1 MTHGSGSRAAFALL
15 GVCILG
21 TVAAVAAAV
30 PAPEKKTGAE
40 PSASDWSVFTPR
52 EVSTYGS
59 VRVAGRE
66 IPYRAVAG
74 TIIVHAK
81 GWDDAARPDGT
92 RIPVG
97 TATGEAVASMFY
109 VAYLKR
115 GADPQARPVTFL
127 FNGGPGS
134 STMWLHMGA
143 FGPVRVVTRSDTHTP
158 AAPYRIIPNAHSLLD
173 ASDLVFID
181 APGTGFSRIGGKQA
195 RKAFYGV
202 DQDALA
208 FSSFV
213 TQFLTSYGRWNS
225 PKYLLGESYGTP
237 RAAAMAR
244 ILELDRD
251 VGLNGLIMISQC
263 LDSDLSV
270 DNPET
275 NPGIE
280 LPYELALPT
289 YAATAWY
296 HHQLPSRPAQL
307 SAFLKEVEEFA
318 MGPYADALAAG
329 NTLPA
334 ARFDAIAEKLHD
346 YTGLPVAYLEKAHL
360 RVNGGQFEKTLQSS
374 EGLTTGRIDTRFS
387 GPDEDPLSESADYDP
402 QAAAISSAYA
412 AAFNEYARHTLWYA
426 TSEYFRPDNYAD
438 LGDGW
443 DSHHQPDGAPF
454 PLANTNAMPDLA
466 AAMNYDPD
474 LEVMVAG
481 GYFDLATE
489 FMEGWYEMH
498 HLEIPQKLQ
507 ANIRY
512 DYYPSG
518 HMIYLREEALKRL
531 HGHIAAF
538 IRQTDNVT
546 GPAQ

>member
-1 MTHGSGSRAAFALL
+1 MTSGQGARAALALGVCLL
-15 GVCILG
+15 GVA
-21 TVAAVAAAV
+21 AAVAATA
-30 PAPEKKTGAE
+30 AAKKAAAG
-40 PSASDWSVFTPR
+40 PPVNDWNAFTPR
-52 EVSTYGS
+52 AVSTVGS
-59 VRVAGRE
+59 VRVDGRE
-66 IPYRAVAG
+66 IAYHAVAG
-74 TIIVHAK
+74 TIVVRAK
-81 GWDDAARPDGT
+81 GWDDAARPEGA
-92 RIPVG
+92 RISVG
-97 TATGEAVASMFY
+97 TAAGEAVASMFY

-143 FGPVRVVTRSDTHTP
+143 FGPMRVVTRSDSHTP
-158 AAPYRIIPNAHSLLD
+158 AAPYRIISNAYSLLD

-237 RAAAMAR
+237 RAAAMAK

-263 LDSDLSV
+263 LDSDLSA

-275 NPGIE
+275 NPGVE

-296 HHQLPSRPAQL
+296 HHQLRSRPAQL
-307 SAFLKEVEEFA
+307 SLFLQEVAKFA
-318 MGPYADALAAG
+318 MGPYADALAEG
-329 NTLPA
+329 NALPA
-334 ARFDAIAEKLHD
+334 AEFDAIAEKLHE
-346 YTGLPVAYLEKAHL
+346 YTGLPLAYLKRANL
-360 RVNGGQFEKTLQSS
+360 RVDGGQFEKTLQSHDS
-374 EGLTTGRIDTRFS
+374 VTTGRIDTRFS
-387 GPDEDPLSESADYDP
+387 GSDVDPLSEFADYDP

-412 AAFNEYARHTLWYA
+412 AAFNEYVRHALRYA

-438 LGDGW
+438 LGDDW

-454 PLANTNAMPDLA
+454 PLANTNVMPDLA

-474 LEVMVAG
+474 LKVMVVG

-498 HLEIPQKLQ
+498 HLQIPQRLQ

-518 HMIYLREEALKRL
+518 HMIYLREESLKRL
-531 HGHIAAF
+531 HAHLAAF
-538 IRQTDNVT
+538 IRQTDNVPE
-546 GPAQ
+546 PAR

>member
-1 MTHGSGSRAAFALL
+1 MTQGAGLRAAFAIL

-21 TVAAVAAAV
+21 TAAAVAA
-30 PAPEKKTGAE
+30 
-40 PSASDWSVFTPR
+40 DWNAFTPR
-52 EVSTYGS
+52 AVSTYSS
-59 VRVAGRE
+59 VRVDGRD
-66 IPYRAVAG
+66 IAYRAVAG

-81 GWDDAARPDGT
+81 GWDDAAGQEGT
-92 RIPVG
+92 RITAG
-97 TATGEAVASMFY
+97 TAAAEAVASMFY

-115 GADPQARPVTFL
+115 GADPRGRPVTFL

-158 AAPYRIIPNAHSLLD
+158 AAPYRTLSNAYSLLD

-181 APGTGFSRIGGKQA
+181 APGTGFSRIEGKQA

-202 DQDALA
+202 DPDAHA

-237 RAAAMAR
+237 RAAAMAK
-244 ILELDRD
+244 ILEIDRD

-263 LDSDLSV
+263 LDSDLSA

-275 NPGIE
+275 NPGVE

-296 HHQLPSRPAQL
+296 HNRLPSKPARL
-307 SAFLKEVEEFA
+307 SPFLQEVEEFA
-318 MGPYADALAAG
+318 MGPYADALAQG
-329 NTLPA
+329 NALSA
-334 ARFDAIAEKLHD
+334 ARFDAIAEKLHE
-346 YTGLPVAYLEKAHL
+346 YTGLPVAYLEKADL
-360 RVNGGQFEKTLQSS
+360 RVNGGQFEKALQGNESV
-374 EGLTTGRIDTRFS
+374 TTGRIDTRFS
-387 GPDEDPLSESADYDP
+387 GPDGDPLSEAAEYDP

-412 AAFNEYARHTLWYA
+412 AAFNEYARHTLRYT
-426 TSEYFRPDNYAD
+426 TSEYFRPDDYAD
-438 LGDGW
+438 LGDAW
-443 DSHHQPDGAPF
+443 DSHHRPDGAPF
-454 PLANTNAMPDLA
+454 PLANTNVMPDLA
-466 AAMNYDPD
+466 AAMTYDPD
-474 LEVMVAG
+474 LKVMVAG

-498 HLEIPQKLQ
+498 HLQIPQQLQ

-518 HMIYLREEALKRL
+518 HMIYLREASLKTL
-531 HGHIAAF
+531 HAHIAAF

-546 GPAQ
+546 APAK

>member
-1 MTHGSGSRAAFALL
+1 
-15 GVCILG
+15 
-21 TVAAVAAAV
+21 
-30 PAPEKKTGAE
+30 
-40 PSASDWSVFTPR
+40 
-52 EVSTYGS
+52 
-59 VRVAGRE
+59 
-66 IPYRAVAG
+66 
-74 TIIVHAK
+74 
-81 GWDDAARPDGT
+81 
-92 RIPVG
+92 
-97 TATGEAVASMFY
+97 MFY

-115 GADPQARPVTFL
+115 GADPQDRPVTFL

-143 FGPVRVVTRSDTHTP
+143 FGPVRVVTRGDTHTP
-158 AAPYRIIPNAHSLLD
+158 AAPYRTIPNAYSLLD

-181 APGTGFSRIGGKQA
+181 APGTGFSRIGGRQA

-237 RAAAMAR
+237 RAAAMAK

-263 LDSDLSV
+263 LDSDLSA

-275 NPGIE
+275 NPGVE

-296 HHQLPSRPAQL
+296 HHELPSRPPQL
-307 SAFLKEVEEFA
+307 SPFLKEVEEFA

-329 NTLPA
+329 DTLPA
-334 ARFDAIAEKLHD
+334 ARFDAIAAKLHE
-346 YTGLPVAYLEKAHL
+346 YTGLPVAYLRKAHL
-360 RVNGGQFEKTLQSS
+360 RVDGGQFEKTLQSND
-374 EGLTTGRIDTRFS
+374 GVTTGRIDTRFS
-387 GPDEDPLSESADYDP
+387 GPDLDPLSEFADYDP

-412 AAFNEYARHTLWYA
+412 AAFNEYVRHALRYTTA
-426 TSEYFRPDNYAD
+426 EYFRPDNYAD

-443 DSHHQPDGAPF
+443 DAHHRPDGAPF
-454 PLANTNAMPDLA
+454 PLANTNVMPDLA

-474 LEVMVAG
+474 LKVMVAG

-498 HLEIPQKLQ
+498 HLEIPPRLQ

-518 HMIYLREEALKRL
+518 HMIYLREESLKRL

-538 IRQTDNVT
+538 IRETDNVT
-546 GPAQ
+546 GPTR

>member
-1 MTHGSGSRAAFALL
+1 MTPGPGLKAAFALL

-21 TVAAVAAAV
+21 MAAAV
-30 PAPEKKTGAE
+30 TA
-40 PSASDWSVFTPR
+40 SASGEAGTAPSEAHWDVFTPR
-52 EVSTYGS
+52 AVSTYGS
-59 VRVAGRE
+59 VRVGGRA
-66 IPYRAVAG
+66 IAYHAVAG
-74 TIIVHAK
+74 SIIVHAK
-81 GWDDAARPDGT
+81 GWDDAARPEGV
-92 RIPVG
+92 RNSVG
-97 TATGEAVASMFY
+97 TAAGEPVASMFY
-109 VAYLKR
+109 VAYLKH
-115 GADPQARPVTFL
+115 GADPRSRAVTFL

-158 AAPYRIIPNAHSLLD
+158 AAPYRTIPNAYSLLD

-181 APGTGFSRIGGKQA
+181 APGTGFSRIAGKQA

-202 DQDALA
+202 DQDAFA

-213 TQFLTSYGRWNS
+213 TQFLTTYGRWNS

-237 RAAAMAR
+237 RAAVMAK

-263 LDSDLSV
+263 LDSDLSA

-296 HHQLPSRPAQL
+296 HHQLPSRPPQL
-307 SAFLKEVEEFA
+307 SLFLKEVEAFA
-318 MGPYADALAAG
+318 MGPYADALAEG

-334 ARFDAIAEKLHD
+334 ARFDAIAEKLHE
-346 YTGLPVAYLEKAHL
+346 YTGLPVAYLERANL
-360 RVNGGQFEKTLQSS
+360 RVDGGQFEKTLQSNES
-374 EGLTTGRIDTRFS
+374 VTTGRIDTRFS
-387 GPDEDPLSESADYDP
+387 GPDMDPLTESADYDP

-412 AAFNEYARHTLWYA
+412 AAFNEYARHVLRYA

-438 LGDGW
+438 LGDDW

-454 PLANTNAMPDLA
+454 PLANTNVMPDLA

-474 LEVMVAG
+474 LKVMVAG

-498 HLEIPQKLQ
+498 HLQIPQKLQ

-518 HMIYLREEALKRL
+518 HMIYLREESLQRL

-538 IRQTDNVT
+538 IRQTDHAT